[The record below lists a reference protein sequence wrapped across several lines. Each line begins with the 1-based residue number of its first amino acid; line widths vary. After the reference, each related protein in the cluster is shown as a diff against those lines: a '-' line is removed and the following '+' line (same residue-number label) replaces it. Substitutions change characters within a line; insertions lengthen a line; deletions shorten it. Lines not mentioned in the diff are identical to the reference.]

1 MDLISFSK
9 NYIRLVYNKMEQ
21 VFKHFNKDIKIS
33 IKLKII
39 MILGE
44 ILNKILE
51 FNIFQIF

>member
-51 FNIFQIF
+51 FNIFRIF